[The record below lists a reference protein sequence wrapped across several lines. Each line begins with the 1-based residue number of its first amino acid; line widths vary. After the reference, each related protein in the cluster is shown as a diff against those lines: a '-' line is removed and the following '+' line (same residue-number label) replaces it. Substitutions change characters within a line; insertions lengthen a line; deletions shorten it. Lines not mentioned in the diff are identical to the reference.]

1 MHFLIRNEG
10 ILTYIDCDLFNK
22 QKTLEEFHDYYE
34 TYFVIINIYCELKIA
49 CLTFT
54 LVNAIDKSNVL
65 IHYNHMGSSTTMS

>member
-34 TYFVIINIYCELKIA
+34 TYFVIINIYCEYKNCMLDIYSGK
-49 CLTFT
+49 C
-54 LVNAIDKSNVL
+54 NWQK
-65 IHYNHMGSSTTMS
+65 